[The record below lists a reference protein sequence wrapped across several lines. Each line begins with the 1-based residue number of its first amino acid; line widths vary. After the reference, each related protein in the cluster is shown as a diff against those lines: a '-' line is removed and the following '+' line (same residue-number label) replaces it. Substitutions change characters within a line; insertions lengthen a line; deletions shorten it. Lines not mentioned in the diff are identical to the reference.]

1 MNDALND
8 MPKADT
14 HGKITSR
21 DYENIKVPRIGLEW
35 RIKEETGK
43 KPDFLKVFEL
53 FTDDYFIGLSRISGS
68 FHFADRYKNFISRKE
83 GGTPHLLSVC
93 MHYLASLSEEDRAL
107 FLYYTLIEPFAK
119 IPELERSK
127 DE

>member
-1 MNDALND
+1 MNDVLND
-8 MPKADT
+8 MSKADT

-21 DYENIKVPRIGLEW
+21 DYENIKVPRIGLER
-35 RIKEETGK
+35 RIEEETGK
-43 KPDFLKVFEL
+43 KPDFLKVFEM
-53 FTDDYFIGLSRISGS
+53 FTVDYFIELSKISGNLY
-68 FHFADRYKNFISRKE
+68 FADHYEKFISVKE

-93 MHYLASLSEEDRAL
+93 MHYLDSLSEEDRAL